1 MNDSVRPG
9 VVVLVDANVI
19 IEGYRTAT
27 WPALAGAYD
36 IETVEDCV
44 TETGTGYQN
53 RPREQWIDVGN
64 LRGSLAKVHDVT
76 DLERA
81 ELAVRVGGIAL
92 DRGEESLWA
101 HALGRSG
108 KWFLS
113 GPDRA
118 SLRAGVRLGFR
129 ERLVSVEELLEVAGR
144 HARSELKKAYTKK
157 WMRGVVGQM
166 VIAEAGLRKLA
177 KLIYPFMVF
186 GKRL

>member
-1 MNDSVRPG
+1 MNEGVRPG
-9 VVVLVDANVI
+9 CVVLVDANVI

-27 WPALAGAYD
+27 WATLAGAFG

-44 TETGTGYQN
+44 TETRTGYQN
-53 RPREQWIDVGN
+53 RPREQWIEAAE
-64 LRGSLAKVHDVT
+64 LRESLAEVHEVT

-108 KWFLS
+108 TWLLS

-118 SLRAGVRLGFR
+118 SMRAGVRLGFR
-129 ERLVSVEELLEVAGR
+129 ESLVSVEELLEAVGHR
-144 HARSELKKAYTKK
+144 ARKELKQAYTKK
-157 WMRGVVGQM
+157 WMRNVLSEM
-166 VIAEAGLRKLA
+166 VIAEAGLT
-177 KLIYPFMVF
+177 
-186 GKRL
+186 

>member
-1 MNDSVRPG
+1 MSDSVRPG
-9 VVVLVDANVI
+9 AVVLVDTNVI

-44 TETGTGYQN
+44 TEAQTGYQN
-53 RPREQWIDVGN
+53 RPREQWIDIAN
-64 LRGSLAKVHDVT
+64 LRESLAKVHDVT

-101 HALGRSG
+101 HVLGRSG
-108 KWFLS
+108 IWFLS

-129 ERLVSVEELLEVAGR
+129 ERLVSVEELLEVAGWR
-144 HARSELKKAYTKK
+144 TRTELKRAYTKK
-157 WMRGVVGQM
+157 WMGGVVGEI
-166 VIAEAGLRKLA
+166 VIAEAGLT
-177 KLIYPFMVF
+177 
-186 GKRL
+186 